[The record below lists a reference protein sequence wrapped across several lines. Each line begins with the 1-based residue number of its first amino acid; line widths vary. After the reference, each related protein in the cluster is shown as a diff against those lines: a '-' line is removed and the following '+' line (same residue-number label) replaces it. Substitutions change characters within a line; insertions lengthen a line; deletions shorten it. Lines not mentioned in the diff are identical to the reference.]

1 MPMPD
6 DADPVADLEAA
17 LDDCLLG
24 DRVHIG
30 RRLKDLR
37 SAPSGGSHG
46 SQSRELDRLRERVEA
61 SRRLRSERL
70 RLIPAVSYPEELPIT
85 ARKEE
90 ILRAIA
96 GHQVIVVA
104 GETGSGKT
112 TQLPKICLEAGR
124 GRDARIVCTQP
135 RRVAALSLSRRLAE
149 ELGVTW
155 GREVGCKIRF
165 RDRTAS
171 ETLIKLVTD
180 GMLLSEI
187 RGDPDLLE
195 YDTVILD
202 EAHERSLNIDFL
214 LGYLRLLLKKRP
226 GLKLVIT
233 SATID
238 VEKFSRAFGGAPVVE
253 VSGRMYPVEVRYRPL
268 EEILGEGEELSYTDA
283 AVAEVQQLL
292 DESPSGD
299 ILVFMPGERD
309 IRETS
314 DLLHHRLAK
323 RNVEILPLF
332 SRLTAAEQQRV
343 FDRRGR
349 RRVVVATNIAE
360 TSLTIP
366 GIRYVVDPGL
376 ARINRYNPRTHTQ
389 RLPIEAISRSSA
401 EQRKGR
407 CGRVAEGV
415 CVRFYSEEEFL
426 ARPEYTAPEIQ
437 RSDLADIILRMLDL
451 QLGKVEE
458 FPFVDPPSPRAINS
472 GYVQLQELGALD
484 SGRRLTRLGRDM
496 ARLPIAPT
504 VSRMILQAQ
513 AEGALPELLVI
524 AAAIGIQDPRER
536 PLSHRDEADRMHRQ
550 FVDRHSDFLTLLNIW
565 NRYHERFEQLE
576 TQSQMRKFC
585 RSHFLSFT
593 RMREWRDIHA
603 QLTEVLS
610 ELGGFR
616 LQPGRRRAGYEAI
629 HRSIVT
635 GLLSSIA
642 RKKEHNLYRAARS
655 RDVMLFP
662 GSGLFVRR
670 EAAAGKDEREVQ
682 AEGASPEWI
691 VAAEIVETSRLF
703 ARTAARIREGWLPDL
718 GGHLCRSSYG
728 DPYWSRSAGRVLV
741 QETVHLHGLQ
751 IARRRVPGQQVKPRE
766 AAEVFIRDALV
777 AGDVDSPRE
786 FLARN
791 RQLADRIETWQTRT
805 RRTAIDVDEAVRRFY
820 ASRLEEDFSSVHDLN
835 RIVNARP
842 DGDRF
847 LHMEEADLLGAS
859 EASFDRDAFPDRIE
873 LDGEAIELAYAYEP
887 GREEDGITVRLP
899 YRLMDA
905 INPELLD
912 WLVPGVREER
922 ITCLLRSLPKQK
934 RKQLLPIPQTARRIA
949 AELEPTHPSLLESL
963 EEHLADRYRLQVRR
977 TDWKPEAIPEHL
989 RLRVEVRGSDGQAVA
1004 AGRDLEQLSAKL
1016 QRHDTPVEQDAWR
1029 KAAARWERD
1038 DMTSWDCGDLPE
1050 QVEVSEVAGIPLL
1063 AYPGLLR
1070 RGEGV
1075 GLRLFRKRADAEQAS
1090 RQGIVRLSELVLK
1103 EQMRQLRRDLAELRR
1118 LQPLCA
1124 SFGGASELEQQA
1136 YTCLLRY
1143 LFGRQPA
1150 IPLSRESFEEG
1161 CRQGRRKLAGAAEK
1175 MVGLVET
1182 LLETRRRIITCPQ
1195 PYPGME
1201 EDLNRLLPPGFL
1213 SAADFERLPH
1223 LCRYLKGVFVRAD
1236 RARGDAAR
1244 DRRKAEL
1251 VTTYQHALD
1260 ELSSAADPA
1269 NGERLRR
1276 IEEFR
1281 WLLEEWRISVFAQEL
1296 GTAGKVSA
1304 QRVDKKLEEIRTV

>member
-1 MPMPD
+1 M
-6 DADPVADLEAA
+6 
-17 LDDCLLG
+17 
-24 DRVHIG
+24 RIG
-30 RRLKDLR
+30 RRLEALR
-37 SAPSGGSHG
+37 GRLSGRPRGTL
-46 SQSRELDRLRERVEA
+46 SRELGGLRERIEA
-61 SRRLRSERL
+61 SRRLRAGRL

-96 GHQVIVVA
+96 EHQVVVVA

-165 RDRTAS
+165 RDRTEA

-214 LGYLRLLLKKRP
+214 LGYMRLLLDRRP
-226 GLKLVIT
+226 GLKLVVT

-268 EEILGEGEELSYTDA
+268 EEILGEGEELSYTEA
-283 AVAEVQQLL
+283 AVAAVEQLL
-292 DESPSGD
+292 EESASGD
-299 ILVFMPGERD
+299 VLVFMPGERD

-314 DLLHHRLAK
+314 DLLQHRLAK

-343 FDRRGR
+343 FARADR

-389 RLPIEAISRSSA
+389 RLPVEVISRSSA

-415 CVRFYSEEEFL
+415 CVRLYGEEEFL
-426 ARPEYTAPEIQ
+426 SRPEYTVPEIQ

-458 FPFVDPPSPRAINS
+458 FPFVDPPSPRAING

-484 SGRRLTRLGRDM
+484 SRRRLTRLGRDM
-496 ARLPIAPT
+496 ARLPIPPT
-504 VSRMILQAQ
+504 VSRMILQAR

-524 AAAIGIQDPRER
+524 ASAIGIQDPRER
-536 PLSHRDEADRMHRQ
+536 PLDRRDEADRMHRQ

-576 TQSQMRKFC
+576 TQSQMRRFC
-585 RSHFLSFT
+585 RRHFLSFT

-603 QLTEVLS
+603 QLTGELS
-610 ELGGFR
+610 DLGGFR
-616 LQPGRRRAGYEAI
+616 LQPGRRQAGYDAI
-629 HRSIVT
+629 HRSIAT

-642 RKKEHNLYRAARS
+642 RKKEHNLYRAARN
-655 RDVMLFP
+655 REVMLFP
-662 GSGLFVRR
+662 GSGLFERR
-670 EAAAGKDEREVQ
+670 ENTALREEQ
-682 AEGASPEWI
+682 EPQGDAASPDWI

-703 ARTAARIREGWLPDL
+703 ARTAARIRAGWLPDL

-728 DPYWSRSAGRVLV
+728 EPCWSRRAGRVLV
-741 QETVHLHGLQ
+741 EETVHIHGLQ
-751 IARRRVPGQQVKPRE
+751 VAKRRVPGQQVKPRE
-766 AAEVFIRDALV
+766 ASEVFIRDALV
-777 AGDVDSPRE
+777 AGDVDTPRE

-805 RRTAIDVDEAVRRFY
+805 RRTSIDVDEAVRRFY
-820 ASRLEEDFSSVHDLN
+820 VSRLEEDISSVHDLN
-835 RIVNARP
+835 RIINEHP

-847 LHMEEADLLGAS
+847 LHMQEGDLLDG
-859 EASFDRDAFPDRIE
+859 EASFDRDAFPDEIE
-873 LDGEAIELAYAYEP
+873 VAGEAVELAYAYKP

-905 INPELLD
+905 VNPELLD

-922 ITCLLRSLPKQK
+922 ITCLLRSLPRQM
-934 RKQLLPIPQTARRIA
+934 RKQLLPIPKTARRIA
-949 AELEPTHPSLLESL
+949 GELEPTCPSFLESL
-963 EEHLADRYRLQVRR
+963 EQHLAEGYRLQVRR

-989 RLRVEVRGSDGQAVA
+989 RLRVEVRGSDGRAVA
-1004 AGRDLEQLSAKL
+1004 AGRDLEQLSARL
-1016 QRHDTPVEQDAWR
+1016 QRHDTPAEKDAWK
-1029 KAAARWERD
+1029 KAARRWERD
-1038 DMTSWDCGDLPE
+1038 DLTSWDCGDLPE
-1050 QVEVSEVAGIPLL
+1050 QVEVSDVAGIPLL
-1063 AYPGLLR
+1063 AFPGLKCRDERVSLY
-1070 RGEGV
+1070 
-1075 GLRLFRKRADAEQAS
+1075 LFRKRAEAEQSS
-1090 RQGIVRLSELVLK
+1090 RDGVVRLSELVMK

-1118 LQPLCA
+1118 LQPLYF
-1124 SFGGASELEQQA
+1124 SSGSASELEQQA

-1150 IPLSRESFEEG
+1150 IPLTREKFDEG
-1161 CRQGRRKLAGAAEK
+1161 CRQGRAKLGAAAEK
-1175 MVGLVET
+1175 MIGLVET
-1182 LLETRRRIITCPQ
+1182 SLETRRRIVTCPQ

-1201 EDLNRLLPPGFL
+1201 EDLDRLLPPGFL
-1213 SAADFERLPH
+1213 AAADFERLPH
-1223 LCRYLKGVFVRAD
+1223 LCRYLKGVVVRAD

-1244 DRRKAEL
+1244 DRRKAQL
-1251 VTTYQHALD
+1251 VTPYQQAFD
-1260 ELSSAADPA
+1260 ELSSDADA
-1269 NGERLRR
+1269 GNEERLRR

-1296 GTAGKVSA
+1296 GTAVRVSA
-1304 QRVDKKLEEIRTV
+1304 KQLDQRLEGIRKA

>member
-1 MPMPD
+1 MPASD
-6 DADPVADLEAA
+6 DAGTVSDLEAA
-17 LDDCLLG
+17 LEDCLLA
-24 DRVHIG
+24 DRVRIG
-30 RRLKDLR
+30 RRLRDLR
-37 SAPSGGSHG
+37 GRLSGR
-46 SQSRELDRLRERVEA
+46 SRATLSGELGGLRERIEA
-61 SRRLRSERL
+61 SRRLRAGRL
-70 RLIPAVSYPEELPIT
+70 GLIPEVSYPEELPIT

-96 GHQVIVVA
+96 EHQVVVVA

-165 RDRTAS
+165 RDRTEA

-214 LGYLRLLLKKRP
+214 LGYLRLLLERRP

-268 EEILGEGEELSYTDA
+268 EEILGEGEELSYTEA
-283 AVAEVQQLL
+283 AVAAVEQLL
-292 DESPSGD
+292 EESASGD
-299 ILVFMPGERD
+299 VLVFMPGERD

-314 DLLHHRLAK
+314 DLLQHRLAK

-343 FDRRGR
+343 FARAGL

-389 RLPIEAISRSSA
+389 RLPVEAVSRSSA

-415 CVRFYSEEEFL
+415 CVRLYSEEEFL
-426 ARPEYTAPEIQ
+426 SRPEYTVPEIQ

-458 FPFVDPPSPRAINS
+458 FPFVDPPAPRAINS

-484 SGRRLTRLGRDM
+484 SRRRLTRLGRDM
-496 ARLPIAPT
+496 ARLPIPPT
-504 VSRMILQAQ
+504 VSRMILQAR

-524 AAAIGIQDPRER
+524 ASAIGIQDPRER
-536 PLSHRDEADRMHRQ
+536 PLERRDEADRMHRQ

-576 TQSQMRKFC
+576 TQSQMRRFC
-585 RSHFLSFT
+585 RRHFLSFA

-603 QLTEVLS
+603 QLTGELS
-610 ELGGFR
+610 DLGGFR
-616 LQPGRRRAGYEAI
+616 LQPGRRQAGYDAI
-629 HRSIVT
+629 HRSIAT

-642 RKKEHNLYRAARS
+642 RKKEHNLYQAARN
-655 RDVMLFP
+655 RAVMLFP
-662 GSGLFVRR
+662 GSGLFERR
-670 EAAAGKDEREVQ
+670 EATARSDQREGQ
-682 AEGASPEWI
+682 SNGSSPEWI

-703 ARTAARIREGWLPDL
+703 ARTAARIRPGWLPDL

-728 DPYWSRSAGRVLV
+728 DPYWSRSAARVLV
-741 QETVHLHGLQ
+741 QETVHIHGLQ
-751 IARRRVPGQQVKPRE
+751 VARRRVPGQQVKPRE
-766 AAEVFIRDALV
+766 SAEIFIRDGLV
-777 AGDVDSPRE
+777 AGDVDTPRE
-786 FLARN
+786 FLTRN
-791 RQLADRIETWQTRT
+791 LQLADRIETWQTRT

-820 ASRLEEDFSSVHDLN
+820 ASRLDEDISSVHDLN
-835 RIVNARP
+835 RIINERP
-842 DGDRF
+842 EGDRF
-847 LHMEEADLLGAS
+847 LRMEEADLLGGGGT
-859 EASFDRDAFPDRIE
+859 SFDRDAFPDRIE
-873 LDGEAIELAYAYEP
+873 LAGEAVELAYAYKP
-887 GREEDGITVRLP
+887 GQEEDGITVRLP

-905 INPELLD
+905 VNPELLD

-922 ITCLLRSLPKQK
+922 ITCLLRSLPKQM
-934 RKQLLPIPQTARRIA
+934 RKQLLPIPRTAGRIA
-949 AELEPTHPSLLESL
+949 ADLRPTHPSFLESL
-963 EEHLADRYRLQVRR
+963 EEHLAERYRLQVRR
-977 TDWKPEAIPEHL
+977 ADWKPEAIPEHL
-989 RLRVEVRGSDGQAVA
+989 RLRVEVRGNDGQAVA
-1004 AGRDLEQLSAKL
+1004 AGRDLELLSARL
-1016 QRHDTPVEQDAWR
+1016 QRHDTPAEQDAWR

-1038 DMTSWDCGDLPE
+1038 DLTSWDCGDLPE
-1050 QVEVSEVAGIPLL
+1050 QVVVSEVAGIPLL
-1063 AYPGLLR
+1063 AYPGLLCVD
-1070 RGEGV
+1070 EGV
-1075 GLRLFRKRADAEQAS
+1075 CVRLFRKRADAELAS
-1090 RQGIVRLSELVLK
+1090 RDGIVRLSELVMK
-1103 EQMRQLRRDLAELRR
+1103 EQMRQLRRDLAGLRR
-1118 LQPLCA
+1118 LHPLFA
-1124 SFGGASELEQQA
+1124 SSGGASDLEHQA

-1143 LFGRQPA
+1143 LFGRQPVL
-1150 IPLSRESFEEG
+1150 PLTCERFEEG
-1161 CRQGRRKLAGAAEK
+1161 CLRGRAKLAGAARK
-1175 MVGLVET
+1175 TIGLVET
-1182 LLETRRRIITCPQ
+1182 LLETRRRVLTSPQ
-1195 PYPGME
+1195 AYPGME

-1213 SAADFERLPH
+1213 AAADFERLPH
-1223 LCRYLKGVFVRAD
+1223 LCRYLKGVLVRAD

-1244 DRRKAEL
+1244 DRRKAQL
-1251 VTTYQHALD
+1251 VTPYQQALD
-1260 ELSSAADPA
+1260 ELWAAADPG
-1269 NGERLRR
+1269 NEGRLKKT
-1276 IEEFR
+1276 EEFR
-1281 WLLEEWRISVFAQEL
+1281 WLLEEWRVSVFAQEL

-1304 QRVDKKLEEIRTV
+1304 QRLDRMLEEVRRE